1 MNTEQARVMLIGKT
15 KIIQEQKEHSGFL
28 RIELPG
34 ASARTEENVGI
45 RGGQDQKN
53 TVSASKYT
61 IPNGEQ
67 SGPYADR
74 ELSEDDCYHIPTED
88 SRSSSDEISESTP
101 LTTVSLRLQLKPRKQ
116 GKKEFL
122 KDVKRCVNTT
132 PKSKV
137 CHEKDWEWKEDY

>member
-1 MNTEQARVMLIGKT
+1 MPCSFPSRACDYILLSHISLVHGGITMKL
-15 KIIQEQKEHSGFL
+15 S
-28 RIELPG
+28 LPDHYLNFG
-34 ASARTEENVGI
+34 RLNF
-45 RGGQDQKN
+45 RKYKN

-137 CHEKDWEWKEDY
+137 CQEKDSEWKEDY